1 MINGLLKPF
10 SLLII
15 NKSLIISLAKKDI
28 ISRYRGSM
36 LGILWSF
43 FNPLLMLGLYTFFFR
58 FVFKAKWPD
67 VGDTNADYAVML
79 FAGLVVHAFASD
91 IISRSAGIISNNSNL
106 VKKVVFP
113 IEIMPWVVL
122 ISSMFHTFISLIV
135 LYAFYLFSGGDIIW
149 TNIFIP
155 IVFIPMALLFT
166 GASYFISSVG
176 VYIRDIEQ
184 LMGTIT
190 TLLLFTSTVFFSI
203 ETIPDKIRPL
213 IYLNPITEI
222 VNELRNVLVY
232 GKLPSLLSLSIY
244 SFIGFLVFYLGYLF
258 FIKLKKGFADIL

>member
-1 MINGLLKPF
+1 MIIGLFKPF
-10 SLLII
+10 SLLVTY
-15 NKSLIISLAKKDI
+15 KSLILSLAKKDI

-58 FVFKAKWPD
+58 FVFKAKWPN

-79 FAGLVVHAFASD
+79 FAGLVVHALASD
-91 IISRSAGIISNNSNL
+91 MLSRSAGIIANNANL

-122 ISSMFHTFISLIV
+122 ASSVFHTFISLLI
-135 LYAFYLFSGGDIIW
+135 LYAFYLLSGGDIIW
-149 TNIFIP
+149 ANLLIPFI
-155 IVFIPMALLFT
+155 FIPMALLFV
-166 GASYFISSVG
+166 GFSYFISSLG

-203 ETIPDKIRPL
+203 ETIPEKIRPL
-213 IYLNPITEI
+213 LYLNPITQI

-232 GKLPSLLSLSIY
+232 GKLPSIISISIY
-244 SFIGFLVFYLGYLF
+244 SLISFVIFYVGFLF
-258 FIKLKKGFADIL
+258 FIKLKKGFSDIL